1 MGTIALPA
9 ARLQLERLEQALHDQ
24 WRELL
29 QQRQLVLDQFEAEA
43 IHDLRVTSR
52 RLRTMIELLAPR
64 IGQDQVRRLRRPVR
78 RLTRELGQL
87 RNLDEAHHYLSGL
100 EDDGLTPLLTQLEQQ
115 RRQEHRRIRR
125 LLAELPHKRLHKLL
139 ELAGQQLH
147 TPEAAAPLEVVSWL
161 ADRNLTLYRPIH
173 QLLQLPE
180 LAERAEER
188 HTLRIAVKKW
198 RYFNELLAQLWL
210 RRNDRQVALLKRYQ
224 GLLGELNDREV
235 FLALVKGASGLEP
248 QVRERVALVIAAQH
262 RQLIN
267 DFKQLLS
274 QQPLRYQLQI

>member
-1 MGTIALPA
+1 
-9 ARLQLERLEQALHDQ
+9 
-24 WRELL
+24 
-29 QQRQLVLDQFEAEA
+29 
-43 IHDLRVTSR
+43 
-52 RLRTMIELLAPR
+52 
-64 IGQDQVRRLRRPVR
+64 
-78 RLTRELGQL
+78 
-87 RNLDEAHHYLSGL
+87 
-100 EDDGLTPLLTQLEQQ
+100 
-115 RRQEHRRIRR
+115 
-125 LLAELPHKRLHKLL
+125 
-139 ELAGQQLH
+139 
-147 TPEAAAPLEVVSWL
+147 
-161 ADRNLTLYRPIH
+161 
-173 QLLQLPE
+173 LPE

-210 RRNDRQVALLKRYQ
+210 RRLDRQVALLKRYQ

-248 QVRERVALVIAAQH
+248 QVRERVTLVIAAQH